1 MRRWLFLVVVL
12 GAAGAA
18 LYYSERHKTETRVGP
33 EAVLNALAD
42 TQREISRI
50 PAKLARL
57 SDGEEIRIGD
67 TMAQRYLA
75 RIGALPPA
83 EAQLQDY
90 VSEVGQTV
98 ASRKRRALD
107 YKFHY
112 IPDARL
118 VNAFTLPGGH
128 VFISKGLFLL
138 LASEDELASVLG
150 HEVEHVENYHSNER
164 VTLAAR
170 LRHVPLGGLVTL
182 PVELFQAGYSK
193 EQEMEADRDGITLAV
208 EAGYSPEGAVNL
220 FQTFARLQPAHV
232 NVAYS
237 PDQELSTVALEGIAG
252 YFRSHPLPA
261 EREAQVR
268 QMERSQHWPQPP
280 LRALRVRPQPL
291 QRANA
296 NP

>member
-1 MRRWLFLVVVL
+1 MRRWLLLVVLV
-12 GAAGAA
+12 AASFAA
-18 LYYSERHKTETRVGP
+18 LYYSRLHKTETRVGP

-42 TQREISRI
+42 TQREISRL
-50 PAKLARL
+50 PAGLARL
-57 SDGEEIRIGD
+57 SDGEEVRIGD
-67 TMAQRYLA
+67 TMAQNYLA

-83 EAQLQDY
+83 EAQMQDY
-90 VSEVGQTV
+90 VNVVGRTV
-98 ASRKRRALD
+98 ASHRRRALD

-112 IPDARL
+112 MPDAHL
-118 VNAFTLPGGH
+118 VNAFALPGGH
-128 VFISKGLFLL
+128 IFIGKGLILL
-138 LASEDELASVLG
+138 MASEDELASVLG
-150 HEVEHVENYHSNER
+150 HEVEHVENFHCNER
-164 VTLAAR
+164 VALQAR

-182 PVELFQAGYSK
+182 PVELFEAGYSK

-208 EAGYSPEGAVNL
+208 EAGYSPEGAVHL
-220 FQTFARLQPAHV
+220 LQTFARLQPGHV

-237 PDQELSTVALEGIAG
+237 PDQELSKVALEGIAG

-280 LRALRVRPQPL
+280 LRALRVRLEPL

-296 NP
+296 KP

>member
-18 LYYSERHKTETRVGP
+18 LYYSKRHKTETRVGP

-42 TQREISRI
+42 TQREISRL
-50 PAKLARL
+50 PAGLARL
-57 SDGEEIRIGD
+57 SDSEEVRIGD
-67 TMAQRYLA
+67 AMAQNYQA
-75 RIGALPPA
+75 RIGPLPPA
-83 EAQLQDY
+83 EALLQDY
-90 VSEVGQTV
+90 VTEVGQAV
-98 ASRKRRALD
+98 ASHKRRPLD

-112 IPDARL
+112 MPDAHL
-118 VNAFTLPGGH
+118 VNAFALPGGH
-128 VFISKGLFLL
+128 VFIGKGLFLL
-138 LASEDELASVLG
+138 MASEDELASVLG
-150 HEVEHVENYHSNER
+150 HEVEHVENYHCNER
-164 VTLAAR
+164 VALQAR

-193 EQEMEADRDGITLAV
+193 EQEMESDRDGIALAV
-208 EAGYSPEGAVNL
+208 EAGYSPEGAVHL
-220 FQTFARLQPAHV
+220 FQTFARLQPAPV
-232 NVAYS
+232 TVAYS
-237 PDQELSTVALEGIAG
+237 PDQELSNVAMEGIAG